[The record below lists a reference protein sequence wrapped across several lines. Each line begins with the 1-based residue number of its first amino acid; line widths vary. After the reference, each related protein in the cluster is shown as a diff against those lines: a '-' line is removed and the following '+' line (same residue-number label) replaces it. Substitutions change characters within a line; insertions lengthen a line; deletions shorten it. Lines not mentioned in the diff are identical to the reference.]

1 MHAIS
6 FIQDLAVIMLV
17 AGVVT
22 ILFHRFKQPV
32 VLGYIV
38 AGFIIGPHT
47 PPFGLIHDEQT
58 IKTLAELGVIF
69 LMFCLGLE
77 FSLRKLFKV
86 GATAFIAAFMEITLM
101 IWIGYEIGR
110 WFDWNTMDSLF
121 LGAILAISSTTIIV
135 KALND
140 LKMKNERF
148 AQLIFGV
155 LIVEDIL
162 GIGIIALLSSIAVS
176 GSVSPEEVFSTVG
189 KLSLFM
195 IVALVIG
202 ILLVPRV
209 LAYVARFESNEMLLI
224 TVLGLCFGFACWW
237 SSWNTAWCS
246 APF

>member
-1 MHAIS
+1 
-6 FIQDLAVIMLV
+6 
-17 AGVVT
+17 
-22 ILFHRFKQPV
+22 
-32 VLGYIV
+32 
-38 AGFIIGPHT
+38 
-47 PPFGLIHDEQT
+47 
-58 IKTLAELGVIF
+58 
-69 LMFCLGLE
+69 
-77 FSLRKLFKV
+77 
-86 GATAFIAAFMEITLM
+86 M

-140 LKMKNERF
+140 LKMKDQRF

-176 GSVSPEEVFSTVG
+176 GTVSSGEVFSTVG

-202 ILLVPRV
+202 ILLVPRL
-209 LAYVARFESNEMLLI
+209 LAYVARFDSNEMLLI
-224 TVLGLCFGFACWW
+224 TVLGLCFGFCLLVV
-237 SSWNTAWCS
+237 SWNTAWCWGRS
-246 APF
+246 